1 MMLKKAEFVASYN
14 DARNIPS
21 DGRPQIAFAGRSN
34 VGKSTLLNKLAGRK
48 NLARTSKIPG
58 RTQVINFFLINDSF
72 FFVDL
77 PGYGYAKAPEK
88 ARKEWSVLVDDYL
101 ENSPGLKGLIFLL
114 DSRREPGEDER
125 MMVDWIGARNV
136 RFVLVLTKADKLG
149 RGNLNKK
156 MREIEQVFKT
166 RPIPFSSRSGV
177 GKKELIR
184 WIEETIRD

>member
-14 DARNIPS
+14 DARNIPP

-34 VGKSTLLNKLAGRK
+34 VGKSTLLNHLAGRK

-88 ARKEWSVLVDDYL
+88 ARKEWNALVDNYL
-101 ENSPGLKGLIFLL
+101 ESSPGLKGLIFLL
-114 DSRREPGEDER
+114 DCRREPGEDER
-125 MMVDWIGARNV
+125 MMVDWIGSRNV
-136 RFVLVLTKADKLG
+136 RFALVLTKADKLG

-156 MREIEQVFKT
+156 IREIEQAFKMS
-166 RPIPFSSRSGV
+166 PIPFSSRSGL